1 MNFAVGLI
9 VVIILL
15 CGYLVYNN
23 MLQDRNK
30 LFISKTV
37 DEFFRYLS
45 SGNISEALDFT
56 TGTEKY
62 ELIRN
67 RQFYKNNVITY
78 NIYSIDTHV
87 LTFNDDFAD
96 VYSTFILVNTK
107 DKSDYDV
114 SQYKAN
120 LVKVG
125 GLWKIMYVNYADPY
139 LDYGALTNRNGR
151 IASAARINISEADST
166 QLYDVFNHYKFYAE
180 NNDLKDSL
188 KYLAGEAKVNQ
199 ESSMDVLKSSTTSNK
214 YVPDNTTKI
223 VPIAKIGKELIAK
236 VEYKFNNRNV
246 ESLVNFFNLPN
257 GYKIIDIEN
266 VSSN

>member
-1 MNFAVGLI
+1 MNIIVGLI
-9 VVIILL
+9 VTIILL
-15 CGYLVYNN
+15 CGYLAYNN
-23 MLQDRNK
+23 ILQDRDK

-67 RQFYKNNVITY
+67 RQFYKNNVNTY
-78 NIYSIDTHV
+78 NIYSSDTHV
-87 LTFNDDFAD
+87 LTFNDNFAD
-96 VYSTFILVNTK
+96 VYSTLVLVNTK

-125 GLWKIMYVNYADPY
+125 GLWKIIYVNYADPY
-139 LDYGALTNRNGR
+139 LDYGALTSSNGQ
-151 IASAARINISEADST
+151 IANAAKITISESDST

-188 KYLAGEAKVNQ
+188 KYLAGEAKINQ
-199 ESSMDVLKSSTTSNK
+199 ESSMDVLKSFTTSKK
-214 YVPDNTTKI
+214 YVADNTTKI
-223 VPIAKIGKELIAK
+223 VPIAEIGKELIAK
-236 VEYKFNNRNV
+236 VYYKFNNRNV
-246 ESLVNFFNLPN
+246 ESLVNFFKLPN